1 MFDFFKKK
9 KEPGY
14 DVTNLSLKD
23 LNVGFIFDYDMKS
36 WVVNEV
42 YKYDWG
48 NNNFTSEYKVDS
60 GDEVAFLHIADE
72 GELEISLSKSIRISK
87 IDEAITDEIEKNEKP
102 PRKIH
107 YSEELYY
114 LEEDAAG
121 YFRDLSKETED
132 WEELVTWEYMNDEA
146 TKVLSITQWDTRNIE
161 ASAGLILKEYQFSN
175 IIPSE

>member
-9 KEPGY
+9 KAPTY

-36 WVVNEV
+36 WVVKEV

-107 YSEELYY
+107 FDEELYY

-132 WEELVTWEYMNDEA
+132 WEELVTWEYLNDEA
-146 TKVLSITQWDTRNIE
+146 TKVLSITQWDIRNIE
-161 ASAGLILKEYQFSN
+161 ASAGLVLKEFQFSN
-175 IIPSE
+175 IVPSE

>member
-9 KEPGY
+9 KAPAY

-36 WVVNEV
+36 WVVKEV

-72 GELEISLSKSIRISK
+72 GELEISLSKSIRLSK
-87 IDEAITDEIEKNEKP
+87 IDEAIADEIEKNEKP

-107 YSEELYY
+107 FNEKLYF

-132 WEELVTWEYMNDEA
+132 WEELISWEYLNDEA
-146 TKVLSITQWDTRNIE
+146 TNVLSITQWDIRNIE

>member
-1 MFDFFKKK
+1 MFDFLKKK
-9 KEPGY
+9 KVPAY

-36 WVVNEV
+36 WVVKEA

-72 GELEISLSKSIRISK
+72 GELEISLSKSIRLSK
-87 IDEAITDEIEKNEKP
+87 IDEAIADEIEKNEKP

-107 YSEELYY
+107 FNEKLYF
-114 LEEDAAG
+114 LE
-121 YFRDLSKETED
+121 F
-132 WEELVTWEYMNDEA
+132 
-146 TKVLSITQWDTRNIE
+146 TK
-161 ASAGLILKEYQFSN
+161 
-175 IIPSE
+175 

>member
-9 KEPGY
+9 KAPTY

-36 WVVNEV
+36 WVVKEV

-72 GELEISLSKSIRISK
+72 GELEISLSKSIRLSK
-87 IDEAITDEIEKNEKP
+87 IDEAIADEIEKNEKP

-107 YSEELYY
+107 FNEELYF

-132 WEELVTWEYMNDEA
+132 WEELVTWEYLNDEA
-146 TKVLSITQWDTRNIE
+146 TKVLSITQWDIRNIE
-161 ASAGLILKEYQFSN
+161 ASAGLVLKEFQFSN

>member
-1 MFDFFKKK
+1 MFDFLKKK
-9 KEPGY
+9 KVPTY

-36 WVVNEV
+36 WVVKEV

-72 GELEISLSKSIRISK
+72 GELEISLSKSIRLSK
-87 IDEAITDEIEKNEKP
+87 IDEAIADEIEKNEKP

-107 YSEELYY
+107 FNEKLYF

-132 WEELVTWEYMNDEA
+132 WEELISWEYLNDEA
-146 TKVLSITQWDTRNIE
+146 TNVLSITQWDIRNIE

>member
-9 KEPGY
+9 KAPAY

-36 WVVNEV
+36 WVVKEV

-72 GELEISLSKSIRISK
+72 GELEISLSKSIRLSK
-87 IDEAITDEIEKNEKP
+87 IDEAIADEIEKNEKP

-107 YSEELYY
+107 FNEKLYF

-121 YFRDLSKETED
+121 YFRDLSKDTED
-132 WEELVTWEYMNDEA
+132 WEELISWEYLNDEA
-146 TKVLSITQWDTRNIE
+146 TNVLSITQWDIRNIE

>member
-9 KEPGY
+9 KAPTY

-36 WVVNEV
+36 WVVKEV

-107 YSEELYY
+107 FDEELYY

-121 YFRDLSKETED
+121 YFRDLSNETED
-132 WEELVTWEYMNDEA
+132 WEELVTWEYLNDEA
-146 TKVLSITQWDTRNIE
+146 TKVLSITQWDIRNIE
-161 ASAGLILKEYQFSN
+161 ASAGLVLKEFQFSN

>member
-9 KEPGY
+9 KAPAY

-36 WVVNEV
+36 WVVKEV

>member
-9 KEPGY
+9 KAPAY

-36 WVVNEV
+36 WVVKEV

-72 GELEISLSKSIRISK
+72 GELEISLSKSIRLSK
-87 IDEAITDEIEKNEKP
+87 IDEAIADEIEKNENP

-107 YSEELYY
+107 FNEELYF

-132 WEELVTWEYMNDEA
+132 WEALISWEYLNDEA
-146 TKVLSITQWDTRNIE
+146 TNVLSITQWDIRNIE

>member
-9 KEPGY
+9 KAPTY

-36 WVVNEV
+36 WVVKEV

-107 YSEELYY
+107 FGEEIYY

-121 YFRDLSKETED
+121 YFRDLSKDTED
-132 WEELVTWEYMNDEA
+132 WEELVTWEYLNDEV
-146 TKVLSITQWDTRNIE
+146 TKVLSITQWDIRNIE
-161 ASAGLILKEYQFSN
+161 ASAGLVLKEFQFSN

>member
-9 KEPGY
+9 KAPAY

-36 WVVNEV
+36 WVVKEV

-72 GELEISLSKSIRISK
+72 GELEISLSKSIRLSK
-87 IDEAITDEIEKNEKP
+87 IDEAIADEIEKNEKP
-102 PRKIH
+102 PTKIH
-107 YSEELYY
+107 FNDELYF

-121 YFRDLSKETED
+121 YFRDLSKETAD
-132 WEELVTWEYMNDEA
+132 WEALISWEYLNDEA
-146 TKVLSITQWDTRNIE
+146 TKVLSITQWDIRNIE

>member
-9 KEPGY
+9 KAPTY

-146 TKVLSITQWDTRNIE
+146 TKVLSITQWDIRNIE

>member
-9 KEPGY
+9 KAPTY

-36 WVVNEV
+36 WVVKEV

-107 YSEELYY
+107 FDEELYY

-132 WEELVTWEYMNDEA
+132 WEELVTWEYLNDEA
-146 TKVLSITQWDTRNIE
+146 TKVLSITQWDIRNFE
-161 ASAGLILKEYQFSN
+161 ASAGLVLKEFQFSN

>member
-14 DVTNLSLKD
+14 DVTNLSLKE

-36 WVVNEV
+36 WVVKEV

-146 TKVLSITQWDTRNIE
+146 TKVLSITQWDIRNIE

>member
-9 KEPGY
+9 KAPAY

-36 WVVNEV
+36 WVVKEV

-72 GELEISLSKSIRISK
+72 GELEISFSKSIRLSK
-87 IDEAITDEIEKNEKP
+87 IDEAIADEIEKNKKP

-107 YSEELYY
+107 FNEELYF

-121 YFRDLSKETED
+121 YFRDFSKETED
-132 WEELVTWEYMNDEA
+132 WEELISWEYLNDKA
-146 TKVLSITQWDTRNIE
+146 TNVLSITQWDIRNIE

-175 IIPSE
+175 ILPSE

>member
-9 KEPGY
+9 KAPTY

-36 WVVNEV
+36 WVVKEV

-72 GELEISLSKSIRISK
+72 GELEISLSKSIRLSK
-87 IDEAITDEIEKNEKP
+87 IDEAIADEIKKNEKP

-107 YSEELYY
+107 FDEELYY

-132 WEELVTWEYMNDEA
+132 WEELVTWEYLNDEA
-146 TKVLSITQWDTRNIE
+146 TKVLSITQWDIRNIE
-161 ASAGLILKEYQFSN
+161 ASAGLVLKEFQFSN

>member
-9 KEPGY
+9 KAPTY

-36 WVVNEV
+36 WVVKEV

-107 YSEELYY
+107 FDEELYY

-132 WEELVTWEYMNDEA
+132 WEELVTWEYLNDEA
-146 TKVLSITQWDTRNIE
+146 TKVLSITQWDIRNID
-161 ASAGLILKEYQFSN
+161 ASAGLVLKEFQFSN

>member
-1 MFDFFKKK
+1 MFDFLKKK
-9 KEPGY
+9 KVPAY

-36 WVVNEV
+36 WVVKEV

-72 GELEISLSKSIRISK
+72 GELEISLSKSIRLSK
-87 IDEAITDEIEKNEKP
+87 IDEAIADEIEKNEKP

-107 YSEELYY
+107 FNEKLYF

-132 WEELVTWEYMNDEA
+132 WEELISWEYLNDEA
-146 TKVLSITQWDTRNIE
+146 TNVLSITQWDIRNIE
-161 ASAGLILKEYQFSN
+161 ASAGLILREYQFSN

>member
-9 KEPGY
+9 KAPTY

-36 WVVNEV
+36 WVVKEV

-72 GELEISLSKSIRISK
+72 GELEISMSKSIQISK

-107 YSEELYY
+107 FGEEIYY

-132 WEELVTWEYMNDEA
+132 WEELVTWEYLNDEA
-146 TKVLSITQWDTRNIE
+146 TKVLSITQWDIRNIE
-161 ASAGLILKEYQFSN
+161 ASAGLVLKEFQFSN

>member
-9 KEPGY
+9 KAPTY

-23 LNVGFIFDYDMKS
+23 LNVGFIFDYDMRS
-36 WVVNEV
+36 WVVKEV

-107 YSEELYY
+107 FDEELYY

-132 WEELVTWEYMNDEA
+132 WEELVTWEYLNDEA
-146 TKVLSITQWDTRNIE
+146 TKVLSITQWDIRNIE
-161 ASAGLILKEYQFSN
+161 ASAGLVLKEFQFSN

>member
-36 WVVNEV
+36 WVVKEV

>member
-146 TKVLSITQWDTRNIE
+146 TKVLSITQWDIRNIE

>member
-9 KEPGY
+9 KAPTY

-36 WVVNEV
+36 WVVKEV

>member
-1 MFDFFKKK
+1 MFDFLKKK
-9 KEPGY
+9 KVPAY

-23 LNVGFIFDYDMKS
+23 LNVGCIFDYDMMS
-36 WVVNEV
+36 WVGKEV

-72 GELEISLSKSIRISK
+72 GELEISLSKSIRLSK
-87 IDEAITDEIEKNEKP
+87 IDEAIADEIEKNEKP
-102 PRKIH
+102 PRRIH
-107 YSEELYY
+107 FNEKLYF

-132 WEELVTWEYMNDEA
+132 WEELISWEYLNDEA
-146 TKVLSITQWDTRNIE
+146 TNVLSITQWDIRNIE

>member
-9 KEPGY
+9 KAPTY

-36 WVVNEV
+36 WVVKEV

-132 WEELVTWEYMNDEA
+132 WEELVTWEYLNDEA
-146 TKVLSITQWDTRNIE
+146 TKVLSITQWDIRNIE
-161 ASAGLILKEYQFSN
+161 ASAGLVLKEFQFSN

>member
-1 MFDFFKKK
+1 MFDFLKKK
-9 KEPGY
+9 KVPAY

-36 WVVNEV
+36 WVVKEV

-72 GELEISLSKSIRISK
+72 GELEISLSKSIRLSK
-87 IDEAITDEIEKNEKP
+87 IDEAIADEIEKNEKP

-107 YSEELYY
+107 FNEKLYF

-121 YFRDLSKETED
+121 YFRDLSKDTED
-132 WEELVTWEYMNDEA
+132 WEELISWEYLNDEA
-146 TKVLSITQWDTRNIE
+146 TNVLSITQWDIRNIE

>member
-9 KEPGY
+9 KKVSY

-23 LNVGFIFDYDMKS
+23 LDVGFIFDYDMKS
-36 WVVNEV
+36 WVVQEV

-60 GDEVAFLHIADE
+60 GDEVAFLHISDE
-72 GELEISLSKSIRISK
+72 GELEISMSKSIRISK
-87 IDEAITDEIEKNEKP
+87 IDESIIDEIEKDEKP

-107 YSEELYY
+107 YVEECYY
-114 LEEDAAG
+114 LEEDSAG
-121 YFRDLSKETED
+121 YFCDLSKETED
-132 WEELVTWEYMNDEA
+132 WEELVSWEYFNDEA
-146 TKVLSITQWDTRNIE
+146 TKILTITQWDIRNIE

-175 IIPSE
+175 IIPGE

>member
-23 LNVGFIFDYDMKS
+23 LNVGFIFDYDIKS
-36 WVVNEV
+36 WVVKEV

-146 TKVLSITQWDTRNIE
+146 TKVLSITQWDIRNIE

>member
-9 KEPGY
+9 KAPTY

-36 WVVNEV
+36 WVVKEV

-72 GELEISLSKSIRISK
+72 GELEISMSKSIQISK

-107 YSEELYY
+107 FGEELYY

-132 WEELVTWEYMNDEA
+132 WEELVTWEYLNDEA
-146 TKVLSITQWDTRNIE
+146 TKVLSITQWDIRNIE
-161 ASAGLILKEYQFSN
+161 ASAGLVLKEFQFSN

>member
-1 MFDFFKKK
+1 MFDFLKKK
-9 KEPGY
+9 KVPAY

-36 WVVNEV
+36 WVVKEV

-72 GELEISLSKSIRISK
+72 GELEISLSKSIRLSK
-87 IDEAITDEIEKNEKP
+87 IDEAIADEIEKNEKP
-102 PRKIH
+102 PRRIH
-107 YSEELYY
+107 FNEKLYF

-132 WEELVTWEYMNDEA
+132 WEELISWEYLNDEA
-146 TKVLSITQWDTRNIE
+146 TNVLSITQWDIRNIE

>member
-1 MFDFFKKK
+1 MFDFLKKK
-9 KEPGY
+9 KVPAY

-36 WVVNEV
+36 WVVKEV

-72 GELEISLSKSIRISK
+72 GELEISLSKSIRLSK
-87 IDEAITDEIEKNEKP
+87 IDEAIADEIEKNEKP

-107 YSEELYY
+107 FNEKLYF

-132 WEELVTWEYMNDEA
+132 WEELISWEYLNDEA
-146 TKVLSITQWDTRNIE
+146 TNVLSITQWDIRNIE

>member
-9 KEPGY
+9 KASAY

-36 WVVNEV
+36 WVVKEV

-72 GELEISLSKSIRISK
+72 GELEISLSKSIRLSK
-87 IDEAITDEIEKNEKP
+87 IDEAIADEIEKNEKP

-107 YSEELYY
+107 FNEELYF

-132 WEELVTWEYMNDEA
+132 WEALISWEYLNDEA
-146 TKVLSITQWDTRNIE
+146 TNVLSVTQWDIRNIE

>member
-1 MFDFFKKK
+1 MFEFFKKK
-9 KEPGY
+9 KAPTY

-36 WVVNEV
+36 WVVKEV

-107 YSEELYY
+107 FDEELYY

-132 WEELVTWEYMNDEA
+132 WEELVTWEYLNDEA
-146 TKVLSITQWDTRNIE
+146 TKVLSITQWDIRNIE
-161 ASAGLILKEYQFSN
+161 ASAGLVLKEFQFSN